1 MNYVIIVQKKTLDR
15 TIFKA
20 SENPMDFLLK
30 KVSRATKINP
40 IRSVDKLESLE
51 EQLQVAK

>member
-15 TIFKA
+15 TKFKA

-30 KVSRATKINP
+30 KVSRATNINP
-40 IRSVDKLESLE
+40 IRNVDKLESLE

>member
-15 TIFKA
+15 TKFKA